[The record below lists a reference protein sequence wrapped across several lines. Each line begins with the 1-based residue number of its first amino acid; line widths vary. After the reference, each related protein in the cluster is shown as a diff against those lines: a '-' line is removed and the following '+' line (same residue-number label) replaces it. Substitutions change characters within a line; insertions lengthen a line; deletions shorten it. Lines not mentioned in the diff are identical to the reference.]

1 MNNTLNK
8 AEKQIIELKGNPRK
22 FSELQG
28 IIKGKYME
36 VRKKKIK
43 MVRVNFGNLI
53 YEVHMEKNRK
63 KGIIKEEYIFKDFRV

>member
-36 VRKKKIK
+36 VRKKK
-43 MVRVNFGNLI
+43 
-53 YEVHMEKNRK
+53 RK
-63 KGIIKEEYIFKDFRV
+63 RW